1 MTKTTLIAA
10 LALAAPVAAMAA
22 DTVDNTKYACDGNK
36 VLNVVF
42 LNTDAGNS
50 YAVIHDMDE
59 LIPMK
64 QVVTASG
71 ASYEPVSPDYKYRL
85 DTDGDNASLS
95 ATTEGKEEILYA
107 NCKG

>member
-1 MTKTTLIAA
+1 MTRLTLIAA
-10 LALAAPVAAMAA
+10 LAIAAPMTAMAA
-22 DTVDNTKYACDGNK
+22 DSVDNTKYACDGNK
-36 VLNVVF
+36 VLDVVF
-42 LNTDAGNS
+42 LNTEAGNS

-59 LIPMK
+59 LIAMK

-85 DTDGDNASLS
+85 DTDGSE
-95 ATTEGKEEILYA
+95 ATLTAITEGKEDVLYA